1 MINETHIA
9 SLVVHCD
16 IRQSDAISKLITSL
30 PGSELHN
37 LETPGKL
44 VVLLETD
51 SEKIISDNINTISAS
66 TGVYAASLIYHHHE
80 PAEALAETIT
90 PEIIT

>member
-16 IRQSDAISKLITSL
+16 AKRSDEISHLITTL
-30 PGSELHN
+30 PGAELHD

-44 VVLLETD
+44 VVLLEADDEKLITD
-51 SEKIISDNINTISAS
+51 HINTISLSA
-66 TGVYAASLIYHHHE
+66 GVYTASLIYHHHE
-80 PAEALAETIT
+80 PAEALAE
-90 PEIIT
+90 II